1 MNILASP
8 WATGTWQMAAEDK
21 SVGELK
27 SLLACTKPAG
37 ELKCL
42 IHAFGSVDRC
52 LRCFLRAIDG
62 NAAKAAARIEST
74 LAFRREQRLDEYTC
88 RADLEKAFESHPLRR
103 HLPVA
108 FAGTAPDGTIIQYAR
123 MRSMNM
129 RELVA
134 ASNEGELR
142 QLVALWLECALQLQ
156 GESTRERG
164 EPCKGTYDV
173 YDMKGTNMWSL
184 LWDAK
189 ETRHVIGPVLS
200 MGEAHFPE
208 NLCKCYVI
216 NASSLF
222 GAIWKIATPF
232 LSQRTVDKVSISSS
246 VPGELVYVLGG
257 PSKVHEMMA
266 SVPESSGA

>member
-88 RADLEKAFESHPLRR
+88 RLLSRTRCVDTCQWPLPAR
-103 HLPVA
+103 LPM
-108 FAGTAPDGTIIQYAR
+108 APSFS
-123 MRSMNM
+123 MRGC
-129 RELVA
+129 EV
-134 ASNEGELR
+134 
-142 QLVALWLECALQLQ
+142 
-156 GESTRERG
+156 
-164 EPCKGTYDV
+164 
-173 YDMKGTNMWSL
+173 
-184 LWDAK
+184 
-189 ETRHVIGPVLS
+189 
-200 MGEAHFPE
+200 
-208 NLCKCYVI
+208 
-216 NASSLF
+216 
-222 GAIWKIATPF
+222 
-232 LSQRTVDKVSISSS
+232 
-246 VPGELVYVLGG
+246 
-257 PSKVHEMMA
+257 
-266 SVPESSGA
+266 